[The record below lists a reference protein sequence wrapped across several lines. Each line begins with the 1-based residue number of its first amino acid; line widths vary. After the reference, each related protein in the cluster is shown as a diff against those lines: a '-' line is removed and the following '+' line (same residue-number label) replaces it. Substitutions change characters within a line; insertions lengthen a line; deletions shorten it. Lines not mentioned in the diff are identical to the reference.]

1 MELLDGIT
9 RQSQSPEKCLSCP
22 IASGCGWCS
31 AYNYEATGSPNRRVT
46 FLCPMHKARVM
57 AMAYYHNRIHRLR
70 GETERFP
77 LNIPEEWAVE
87 IVGQEEFEGLLE
99 LASP

>member
-1 MELLDGIT
+1 
-9 RQSQSPEKCLSCP
+9 
-22 IASGCGWCS
+22 
-31 AYNYEATGSPNRRVT
+31 
-46 FLCPMHKARVM
+46 MHKARVM